1 MTELVVDTASS
12 TPAWEQLRDQ
22 FSRYIV
28 SGQLEPGTR
37 LPAIRQLAG
46 DLGLAPGTVART
58 YSELEREGLIRT
70 RRPQGSFVSERHP
83 TAAAPALL
91 ARLAETFA
99 AQAQQLG
106 AGADDAVRAL
116 RAAYRASP

>member
-1 MTELVVDTASS
+1 MTALSVDTASS

-22 FSRYIV
+22 LARYIAG
-28 SGQLEPGTR
+28 GQLTPGTR

-46 DLGLAPGTVART
+46 DLGLAPGTVARA
-58 YSELEREGLIRT
+58 YSELERIELIRT
-70 RRPQGSFVSERHP
+70 RRPQGSFVSDGRP
-83 TAAAPALL
+83 SAPALL

-106 AGADDAVRAL
+106 AGPDDAVRAL
-116 RAAYRASP
+116 QTAYRTP